1 MENAVCDDYITEKF
15 WRPFVSG
22 SVPVVYGSP
31 KIKDWLPDEHSAIV
45 ISDFANIED
54 LAQYLLYLNSSDE
67 EYEKYLLFKSKGV
80 KNEHLL
86 NEMEDRTWAINDFTK
101 PNFVS
106 SFECCVCERLH
117 EQMQTSENEPIKHQ
131 ATVDHYGCP
140 KPTQF
145 SDKPI
150 GNLQQKEGDGNWN
163 HEWIGGYYRAKA
175 VAQLISENR
184 AFTSDDVDTEA
195 YKLQLSG

>member
-1 MENAVCDDYITEKF
+1 
-15 WRPFVSG
+15 
-22 SVPVVYGSP
+22 
-31 KIKDWLPDEHSAIV
+31 
-45 ISDFANIED
+45 
-54 LAQYLLYLNSSDE
+54 
-67 EYEKYLLFKSKGV
+67 
-80 KNEHLL
+80 
-86 NEMEDRTWAINDFTK
+86 MEDRTWAINNDFTK

-106 SFECCVCERLH
+106 NFECCVCERLH
-117 EQMQTSENEPIKHQ
+117 EQMQTSESEPIRHQ

-150 GNLQQKEGDGNWN
+150 GNLQQTEGDGNWN

-184 AFTSDDVDTEA
+184 AFTSDEVYTRA
-195 YKLQLSG
+195 YKLQLSGQT